1 MNASEQTEWIARHIP
16 HRVRAAIARLP
27 MEHSLLRVKA
37 CIDPERRTDRD
48 QIYWRCA
55 TDSIWEGRLAATR
68 WRIEFVGIKRN
79 ENGKATECRKRKVSK
94 DVRIDDLDG
103 GKLFN
108 LSGPDAQLL
117 ADVWKGCSQAS
128 SHATNEYNH
137 PAVSDQKELPDALVI
152 ILRHLQ
158 DTIYNQAGKKVSDCV
173 LKSKD

>member
-1 MNASEQTEWIARHIP
+1 MNADEQSEWITRHIA

-27 MEHSLLRVKA
+27 LENSLLRVKA
-37 CIDPERRTDRD
+37 SIDPERRTDRD
-48 QIYWRCA
+48 EVYWRCA

-68 WRIEFVGIKRN
+68 WLIEFVGIKRN
-79 ENGKATECRKRKVSK
+79 DDGKATECKKKRGSK

-103 GKLFN
+103 GKLFD
-108 LSGPDAQLL
+108 LSSPHAQLL

-137 PAVSDQKELPDALVI
+137 PAVSDQKELPDALTM
-152 ILRHLQ
+152 ILNHLQ